1 MDAIIGRYRIRLE
14 ENGLVLGHASGINF
28 DLTIDEA
35 VGLMDFLNVYRQT
48 LSAMQEEDY
57 ERHTDPCLE
66 RVVISKRDEKS

>member
-1 MDAIIGRYRIRLE
+1 MDAIIGKYRVRLE

-48 LSAMQEEDY
+48 LSAMQEDH

-66 RVVISKRDEKS
+66 RVVISKQDEKS

>member
-1 MDAIIGRYRIRLE
+1 MDAIIGKYRVRLE

-48 LSAMQEEDY
+48 LSALQEDH
-57 ERHTDPCLE
+57 ERYTDPCLE
-66 RVVISKRDEKS
+66 RVVISKQDEKS